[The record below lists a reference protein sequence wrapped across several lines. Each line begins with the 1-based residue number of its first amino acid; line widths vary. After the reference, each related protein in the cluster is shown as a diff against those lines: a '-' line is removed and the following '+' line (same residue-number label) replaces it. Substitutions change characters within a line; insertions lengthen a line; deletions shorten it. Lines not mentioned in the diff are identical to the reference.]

1 MLRAPRGRLPDDI
14 EFVSVEM
21 TVDASGAAG
30 RFVLFLREAV
40 RRAPDGRLSGNKMW
54 EAWAERN
61 GESSSLPLIAGIDRR
76 DIHRHFRIAF
86 DEDKMSWKRLDG
98 EPQWLWM
105 GYGTG
110 IEGRRLAVY
119 NSIHALCG
127 VPMGEVVACT
137 ASYTGIAR
145 ACTALYT
152 LLFPSCAVSYILLFA
167 VRRRADL
174 GSSLNAL

>member
-1 MLRAPRGRLPDDI
+1 M
-14 EFVSVEM
+14 
-21 TVDASGAAG
+21 
-30 RFVLFLREAV
+30 
-40 RRAPDGRLSGNKMW
+40 
-54 EAWAERN
+54 
-61 GESSSLPLIAGIDRR
+61 
-76 DIHRHFRIAF
+76 
-86 DEDKMSWKRLDG
+86 
-98 EPQWLWM
+98 
-105 GYGTG
+105 
-110 IEGRRLAVY
+110 Y